1 MSLAIAARVTPPC
14 RTTTLQ
20 GPQSFLT
27 EYVECDI
34 GKDMS
39 KKPKPSDLADQL
51 RAAFRES
58 QMSRFELARRA
69 GISYAII
76 HRFVAGERG
85 ITLASASKIA
95 GVLGLGLSRVQPRR
109 TKRK

>member
-1 MSLAIAARVTPPC
+1 MIRQGALSSLTK
-14 RTTTLQ
+14 
-20 GPQSFLT
+20 
-27 EYVECDI
+27 YVSYDI
-34 GKDMS
+34 GKSMS
-39 KKPKPSDLADQL
+39 KKSKPSDLADQL

-58 QMSRFELARRA
+58 QMSRLELARRA

-95 GVLGLGLSRVQPRR
+95 GVLGMELHRVPSKT